1 MLGKQ
6 TSERLAALFTPA
18 QLTRLAQAQRLLEEI
33 ENAECDQRLPSSKI
47 GDAEVI
53 DVECEQGVRQL
64 PQGI

>member
-53 DVECEQGVRQL
+53 DVEYEQGVRQL